1 MSLSDLPAEAS
12 RTLAFLRR
20 NWIMSRRN
28 AFTIFEILFWPLV
41 GMVSVGLLAEFL
53 SLPDSTRS
61 FILIGVIS
69 MGTVQVCQLDVAYVL
84 LYDVWSK
91 SLKHAF
97 IAPVSIRHFLLGS
110 WAAGMVRGLCVFAI
124 LAAGGAL
131 CFGFDLRPAGPA
143 AIALFLAALF
153 LDALL
158 IGLCVCILVLLLG
171 NRAEVAAWSLV
182 SLMMLLCGIYYPVT
196 ILPAPVLVLAR
207 LFPLTYHLD
216 YFRSFYGVQAAFGHN
231 LAIGNG
237 LVLLYLLASLYAL
250 SKAMKRAAKTGI
262 VLRLSE

>member
-1 MSLSDLPAEAS
+1 
-12 RTLAFLRR
+12 
-20 NWIMSRRN
+20 MSRRN
-28 AFTIFEILFWPLV
+28 VFTIFEILFWPLV
-41 GMVSVGLLAEFL
+41 GMISVGLLAEFL
-53 SLPDSTRS
+53 SLAESMRS

-97 IAPVSIRHFLLGS
+97 IAPVSIRHVLLGS
-110 WAAGMVRGLCVFAI
+110 WLAGIMRGCCVFGM

-131 CFGFDLRPAGPA
+131 CFGFDVRSAGPSVI
-143 AIALFLAALF
+143 AIFLAALF

-196 ILPAPVLVLAR
+196 ILPAPVLALAR
-207 LFPLTYHLD
+207 LIPLTYHLD
-216 YFRSFYGVQAAFGHN
+216 YFRSFYGVQATFGHN

-237 LVLLYLLASLYAL
+237 LALVYLLASLYAL

-262 VLRLSE
+262 VVRLSE